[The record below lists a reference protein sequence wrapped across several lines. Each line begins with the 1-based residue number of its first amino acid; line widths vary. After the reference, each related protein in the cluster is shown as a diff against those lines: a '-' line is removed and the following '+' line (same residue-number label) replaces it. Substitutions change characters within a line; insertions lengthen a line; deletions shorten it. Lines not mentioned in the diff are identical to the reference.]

1 MSQPLRYRPRARRA
15 GLQSLLAGVVLAVVL
30 LLVASRPALDVE
42 MARAATDSGVSG
54 QVRLDRPCGIR
65 AGGCGSRRVAAT
77 VVVRERST
85 HRRVR
90 TLHMRHGRF
99 RARLQ
104 PGRYT
109 LTARSAQSPRAA
121 TRNVVVEPDRF
132 KLVVLH
138 LQAPERFPR

>member
-1 MSQPLRYRPRARRA
+1 MDQPRRYRLRARDWPLRGP
-15 GLQSLLAGVVLAVVL
+15 LSGVVFAAVL
-30 LLVASRPALDVE
+30 LMVALDVE

-54 QVRLDRPCGIR
+54 QVRLDHPCGIR

-90 TLHMRHGRF
+90 TMHARHGRF

-109 LTARSAQSPRAA
+109 LTARSDQSLRPV
-121 TRNVVVEPDRF
+121 TRDVDVEPHRF
-132 KLVVLH
+132 KVVVLH

>member
-1 MSQPLRYRPRARRA
+1 MLVRGTMLAVMSRPRT
-15 GLQSLLAGVVLAVVL
+15 LVLALVL
-30 LLVASRPALDVE
+30 LLGAQTAG
-42 MARAATDSGVSG
+42 AATDSGVSG

-90 TLHMRHGRF
+90 TLRARHGRF

-109 LTARSAQSPRAA
+109 LTARSEQSPRPV
-121 TRNVVVEPDRF
+121 TRRVLVESGRF
-132 KLVVLH
+132 KAVVLH
-138 LQAPERFPR
+138 LAAPERIPR